1 MTIRLKKVLLECGIT
16 LNDFTEMVPW
26 SRGTNKK
33 VLNGYLPVDANRYKE
48 DIEGAVRGA
57 AVIFGYLE
65 RNGID
70 FSDLWETI
78 PDLKRFQ
85 KTVSHGQ
92 KVSGGM
98 NSHAMV
104 PGDPLQLK
112 SHEETLM
119 ITGRALKHFKMFRSP
134 FINEI
139 SDPRDIFM
147 SEEHRFLKEMMLD
160 AARFAGFVAVFGEV
174 GSGKSV
180 MRKAVVQDLVSEGI
194 KVVYPV
200 IIDKS
205 KITPS
210 SLIDAIIMDISE
222 ESPKRAL
229 EQKTRQALRLLKNR
243 ATSGMKQVLMIEEAH
258 LLNVGAMKALKQIYE
273 LEDGFNRL
281 VGIILIG
288 QPELKGLLDETQHQE
303 MREVIRRITKAEIAG
318 LDQELESYIE
328 HKFRRINKKTGDIFA
343 DDAVQA
349 MTQRLQAYSGS
360 GKKVSTSF
368 PLTVNNLIA
377 RAMNLAAEMGEKYVT
392 GELVMSC

>member
-1 MTIRLKKVLLECGIT
+1 MIKLKKILLDAGVTTIE
-16 LNDFTEMVPW
+16 FASMVPMGRKGLIMALKGEFPAKREKFIKNVVAAV
-26 SRGTNKK
+26 SESKK
-33 VLNGYLPVDANRYKE
+33 ISAVMAAQGFEIE
-48 DIEGAVRGA
+48 DIWTV
-57 AVIFGYLE
+57 
-65 RNGID
+65 
-70 FSDLWETI
+70 I
-78 PDLKRFQ
+78 PDLPLGLMPANHGKR
-85 KTVSHGQ
+85 VL
-92 KVSGGM
+92 SGNYTPAFGT
-98 NSHAMV
+98 
-104 PGDPLQLK
+104 GDPIQVK
-112 SHEETLM
+112 THKEARM

-160 AARFAGFVAVFGEV
+160 AARYAGFVAVFGEV

-180 MRKAVVQDLVSEGI
+180 MRKAVVQDLISDGI

-205 KITPS
+205 RITPA
-210 SLIDAIIMDISE
+210 SLIDAIVMDISE
-222 ESPKRAL
+222 EKPKRGL

-318 LDQELESYIE
+318 LDGELSSYIE
-328 HKFRRINKKTGDIFA
+328 HKFKRINKKTVDIFA
-343 DDAVQA
+343 DDAVPA
-349 MTQRLQAYSGS
+349 MTQRLKAYSGS
-360 GKKVSTSF
+360 GRKVSTSF
-368 PLTVNNLIA
+368 PLTVNNLIS

-392 GELVMSC
+392 AELVMSC